1 MNIKQIIMRIFGR
14 HISNV
19 EAEMNF
25 LIKNGLT
32 LGSNVQNYSLYAFD
46 SEYPWLITV
55 GDNCIIGAGSV
66 VSKDIPSNSVAAG
79 NPAKVICS
87 IDDFKSRHA
96 KFLEEKPVFEKPWY
110 EWPTAT
116 KEEKMEMKRKL
127 QGTFGY
133 IK

>member
-1 MNIKQIIMRIFGR
+1 MTTAE
-14 HISNV
+14 V
-19 EAEMNF
+19 EMNY
-25 LIKNGLT
+25 LIENGLT
-32 LGSNVQNYSLYAFD
+32 LGSNVQNYSTYAFD

-87 IDDFKSRHA
+87 IEEFRSRHE
-96 KFLEEKPVFEKPWY
+96 KFLKEKPVFEKPWH
-110 EWPTAT
+110 EWPAAT

-133 IK
+133 VK